1 MKKLTILLLGL
12 FALTVTSCGPSYNE
26 KVCDDLIEKYDDKG
40 KLSSDDLAEAIR
52 QCDAILDE
60 YESQLDK
67 VERLVKNKDEEA
79 INLWDELEDGTMTE
93 QLSKLGSILEQ
104 SDLKGD
110 NKKALKALEKKAKN
124 ISKKEDKIETK
135 VRRLKRRLDD

>member
-40 KLSSDDLAEAIR
+40 KLNTEDLAEAIR

-79 INLWDELEDGTMTE
+79 IDLWGLCRT
-93 QLSKLGSILEQ
+93 QARIH
-104 SDLKGD
+104 
-110 NKKALKALEKKAKN
+110 
-124 ISKKEDKIETK
+124 
-135 VRRLKRRLDD
+135 